1 MVTNMQHDQVLTQ
14 VSPAQVDR
22 TMPAEFAGALERL
35 LAAAGLTYT
44 NTIDISGLDLGD
56 TFSDLARHKLA
67 KRRKDVEDDDE
78 LDDDTEEEEEDDDD
92 EDEDEDDDF
101 DEDEEEFEEEFEDDE
116 LSDDDDDIF
125 YDDDEDE

>member
-1 MVTNMQHDQVLTQ
+1 MVTNLHTQ
-14 VSPAQVDR
+14 QPMIAVAQAHESA
-22 TMPAEFAGALERL
+22 PPEFAGALERL
-35 LAAAGLTYT
+35 LAAAGLTST
-44 NTIDISGLDLGD
+44 KTIDISGLDLGD

-67 KRRKDVEDDDE
+67 KRRKEVEDDDE
-78 LDDDTEEEEEDDDD
+78 LDDDSEEEEEDDED

-125 YDDDEDE
+125 YDDDDDE